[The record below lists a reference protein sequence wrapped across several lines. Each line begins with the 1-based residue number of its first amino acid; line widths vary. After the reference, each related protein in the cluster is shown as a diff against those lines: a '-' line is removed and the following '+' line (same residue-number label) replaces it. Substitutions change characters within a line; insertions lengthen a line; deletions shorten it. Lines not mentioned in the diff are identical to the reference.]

1 MPDQGGKSH
10 LGVEVDNGLKEA
22 LWTLTNIQRLN
33 GDPDASMSKFTR
45 EALVDW
51 FESKGDLPEEVID
64 ELPESVNAGGESA

>member
-22 LWTLTNIQRLN
+22 LWTLANIERIN

-51 FESKGDLPEEVID
+51 FESEENLPDEVV
-64 ELPESVNAGGESA
+64 EKLPESVNAGGESA